1 MSGVGPDDG
10 YQPCQGGRTMKWRF
24 WIAACLAGATL
35 PVHAMGLLDAFMAAR
50 EYDPEYRAAWQA
62 RQAGLQEQN
71 IARSQLLPQANLTYS
86 HNRNW
91 LHQEVYSPV
100 TGQAT
105 SASNSNYPSYVGR
118 VEVRQPVLN
127 LQAWAGYRQGQ
138 AQSELAEAEFDSRHQ
153 QLMLRLYE
161 AYSRVL
167 LTRDQLAIAEA
178 QQIAYDEQMR
188 SNERLYQAGEGTRT
202 DMIETRSRYDVAV
215 AQVIEARGE
224 VGNALRALVAMVG
237 PGRVQHPQQLHQ
249 LVPDFTPLQQP
260 LDNVDTW
267 VRLGLSA
274 NAEVV
279 ARRLG
284 VKAAD
289 ANISRQ
295 RAGHYPTVD
304 VVAAYTMDE
313 ADSVSTI
320 NQHNRSRLVGVQ
332 VRVPLYA
339 GGGVSA
345 RTTQA
350 VAQHERALAELDAT
364 ANQVEVELRRQYDL
378 LQSNATKI
386 RALERA
392 VESAT
397 LLVEATRR
405 SVAGGVRV
413 NLDVLNA
420 EQQLYTSRRDLAQA
434 RYDYLDAYMR
444 LRYYA
449 GVLSIDDLEAVA
461 QVFAAPGSARSQATS
476 GAPSVVR
483 TRTAG

>member
-1 MSGVGPDDG
+1 
-10 YQPCQGGRTMKWRF
+10 MKWRL
-24 WIAACLAGATL
+24 WIAAACLGSAVL
-35 PVHAMGLLDAFMAAR
+35 PVQAMGLLEAYMAAR

-62 RQAGLQEQN
+62 RQAGVQEEK
-71 IARSQLLPQANLTYS
+71 IARAQLLPQANISYAY
-86 HNRNW
+86 NRNW

-100 TGQAT
+100 TGQETA
-105 SASNSNYPSYVGR
+105 ASNSNYPSYVAR
-118 VEVRQPVLN
+118 AELRQPVIN

-138 AQSELAEAEFDSRHQ
+138 AQADLAEAEFDSRHQ
-153 QLMLRLYE
+153 ELMLRLYE

-167 LTRDQLAIAEA
+167 LARDQVQIAQA
-178 QQIAYDEQMR
+178 QQVAYEEQMR
-188 SNERLYQAGEGTRT
+188 ANERMYQAGEGTRT
-202 DMIETRSRYDVAV
+202 DMIETRSRYDMAV
-215 AQVIEARGE
+215 AQVIEAEGE
-224 VGNALRALVAMVG
+224 LGNALRALGAIVG
-237 PGRVQHPQQLHQ
+237 PGRLRSADQLHQ
-249 LVPDFTPLQQP
+249 LLPDFTALVEPLN
-260 LDNVDTW
+260 DAETW
-267 VRLGLSA
+267 LRLGMTA
-274 NAEVV
+274 NAEVI

-284 VKAAD
+284 VQAAD
-289 ANISRQ
+289 ANVSRQ

-304 VVAAYTMDE
+304 VVAAYSMDE

-320 NQHNRSRLVGVQ
+320 NQRNRSRMVGVQ

-339 GGGVSA
+339 GGGISA

-350 VAQHERALAELDAT
+350 VAQYERAQAELDAT
-364 ANQVEVELRRQYDL
+364 INRVEVELRRQFDL
-378 LQSNATKI
+378 LRSSLTKI
-386 RALERA
+386 RALEHA

-449 GVLSIDDLEAVA
+449 GVLSIDDLETVA
-461 QVFAAPGSARSQATS
+461 RIFVPASRAASQS
-476 GAPSVVR
+476 P
-483 TRTAG
+483 AG